1 MLCIII
7 VSKANNSLAITFER
21 IFEMEEN
28 DKKNSRIFYLTLAV
42 VLTVVAIIVIAITVA
57 RRNVPSGITGGG
69 SGSVITE
76 DSGDQSTGLEDKNKL
91 PSFALPIE
99 NCQLDVDFSDTVL
112 VFSQTMGDY
121 RTHMGID
128 LSCELGQEVMAVADG
143 VIKNIWND
151 PFMGTCI
158 SIEHTGNAISYYKNL
173 DPVVKEGIVIGA
185 SVSQGDVIGAVGESA
200 MNEISQDPHL
210 HLELKVNDKHV
221 DPKDH
226 IKLPTP
232 QVKPEDQNKE
242 N

>member
-99 NCQLDVDFSDTVL
+99 SCQLDVDFSDTVL

-210 HLELKVNDKHV
+210 HLELKVNDKQV

>member
-99 NCQLDVDFSDTVL
+99 SCQLDVDFSDTVL